1 MLAWLLTAA
10 LAAEP
15 PATVEQVDLE
25 RYLGGWYEIASI
37 PAWFQRGCTGTTAEY
52 SLRDDGK
59 IRVVNTCFDGTL
71 DGRKKVAEG
80 RAKGVPDSNGSKL
93 KVSFF
98 GPFWGD
104 YWVLGLDEDYQWALV
119 GSPDRD
125 YLWILS
131 RTPELPPD
139 VYANTIGIA
148 TARGFDVTALRATPQ
163 PADARPFP
171 RPATP
176 PGG

>member
-1 MLAWLLTAA
+1 MLSWLMSAA
-10 LAAEP
+10 LAAETP
-15 PATVEQVDLE
+15 VTVEQVDLD
-25 RYLGGWYEIASI
+25 RYVGGWYEVASF

-59 IRVVNTCFDGTL
+59 IRVVNTCFDETL
-71 DGRKKVAEG
+71 DGRKRVAEG
-80 RAKGVPDSNGSKL
+80 RAKVVEGSNGSKL

-104 YWVLGLDEDYQWALV
+104 YWVLGLDENYEWAVV

-131 RTPELPPD
+131 RTPELPPE
-139 VYANTIGIA
+139 VYAEAIGIA
-148 TARGFDVTALRATPQ
+148 TEQNFEVSRLRPTAQ
-163 PADARPFP
+163 PADATPFP
-171 RPATP
+171 VAP
-176 PGG
+176 PGA